1 MKLRKLRFP
10 IKTKLTIATLIPLA
24 VAIFICWMAGVFI
37 LSAKVASQA
46 QEKVAYDLNVAREA
60 YQNELSRIYDVVKL
74 TASFGRTAETVAS
87 AHRDTVAEILSPI
100 RSSEKL
106 DILAAVDAS
115 GKVIF
120 RTNNPGLSGDDKLG
134 NQFVARA
141 LKGEVTSGTT
151 ILPAAELAIE
161 GDALVRQAQLAP
173 AAGSAAGAIPNAA
186 TNSAAAAIP
195 ADAANSAAGG
205 QVAQNGAM
213 FLFVAAPVR
222 DRAGNVL
229 GALYGGVLLNNNKG
243 LVDQIRSVVY
253 EGAKLQGRDVGTA
266 TIFQGELRIAT
277 NVPNSDGS
285 RAIGTKLSRE
295 VYERVLL
302 KGGKWT
308 GRAFVVNDWYLTA
321 YEPILSAQGVPIGA
335 LYVGML
341 ESQYSA
347 VKTDMAVLLSFVLLL
362 SGLIGVSMAG
372 FLGKKLAHPIRE
384 LDTLARRVAA
394 GERNVQSRIESRDEI
409 GDLAERFNDMSRS
422 LAERENSIIE
432 LNRSLEQKVQER
444 TAELEEKNRLLVQ
457 TREELLRVEKLAAIG
472 ELAAGVAHEINN
484 PMAIIRGNTE
494 LLQLSVPE
502 EAPNREEVDTI
513 FHNVKRVERIVS
525 NLLKFARRE
534 QRELGPV
541 RLNDLLHEI
550 VGQIRHQVP
559 LHGIRVEESYSAEL
573 DLVDGDGDQLRQVFT
588 NLVLNAVQA
597 MPEGGVLKLKS
608 APVPDA
614 DQYEVSISDTGVGIA
629 KENQRQV
636 FNPFFTT
643 KASGTGLG
651 LSVSYGI
658 VREHG
663 GSIDIESVPGAG
675 STFTVVLPRES

>member
-1 MKLRKLRFP
+1 MNLPRLRFP
-10 IKTKLTIATLIPLA
+10 IKTKLTVATLIPLA
-24 VAIFICWMAGVFI
+24 VAILICWMAGVFI

-60 YQNELSRIYDVVKL
+60 YQNELSRLYDVVKL
-74 TASFGRTAETVAS
+74 TAAFGRTAETFTLGERAL
-87 AHRDTVAEILSPI
+87 VAEILAPL

-120 RTNNPGLSGDDKLG
+120 RTNNPLLHGDDKLG

-141 LKGEVTSGTT
+141 LQGEVAGGTT
-151 ILPAAELAIE
+151 ILPSSELVLE
-161 GDALVRQAQLAP
+161 GEALARQAQVPAP
-173 AAGSAAGAIPNAA
+173 SAAGSG
-186 TNSAAAAIP
+186 
-195 ADAANSAAGG
+195 DAAR

-222 DRAGNVL
+222 DRSGNVL

-243 LVDQIRSVVY
+243 LVDKIRSVVY

-266 TIFQGELRIAT
+266 TIFQGDVRIAT

-285 RAIGTKLSRE
+285 RAIGTRLSPE
-295 VYERVLL
+295 VYDRVLL
-302 KGGKWT
+302 KGAKYT

-321 YEPILSAQGVPIGA
+321 YEPILSARGVPIGA

-347 VKTDMAVLLSFVLLL
+347 VKIDMAVLLSFVLLL

-372 FLGKKLAHPIRE
+372 FLGRKLAHPIRE

-394 GERNVQSRIESRDEI
+394 GERNVQSKIDSRDEI

-432 LNRSLEQKVQER
+432 LNRSLEQKVQLR

-494 LLQLSVPE
+494 LLQLTVPE
-502 EAPNREEVDTI
+502 EAPNREEVETI

-541 RLNDLLHEI
+541 RLNELLHEI

-559 LHGIRVEESYSAEL
+559 LEGIKVVESYSEEL
-573 DLVDGDGDQLRQVFT
+573 DVVDGDGDQLRQVFT
-588 NLVLNAVQA
+588 NLVLNGVQA
-597 MPEGGVLKLKS
+597 MPEGGVLTLKS

-614 DQYEVSISDTGVGIA
+614 DLYEVRVSDTGVGIA
-629 KENQRQV
+629 LEDQRQV

-663 GSIDIESVPGAG
+663 GCIDIESVPGAG
-675 STFTVVLPRES
+675 STFRVVLPRES

>member
-1 MKLRKLRFP
+1 MKLPKLRFP
-10 IKTKLTIATLIPLA
+10 IKTKLTVATLIPLA
-24 VAIFICWMAGVFI
+24 IAILICWMAGVFI
-37 LSAKVASQA
+37 LSSKVASQA
-46 QEKVAYDLNVAREA
+46 QDKVRYDLNVAREA

-74 TASFGRTAETVAS
+74 TAAFSRTAETVAKGDRGMVS
-87 AHRDTVAEILSPI
+87 EILAPM
-100 RSSEKL
+100 RSSERL

-115 GKVIF
+115 GRVIC
-120 RTNNPGLSGDDKLG
+120 RTNNPETFGDEKLR

-141 LKGEVTSGTT
+141 LKGEVAGGTT
-151 ILPAAELAIE
+151 ILPAPELALE
-161 GDALVRQAQLAP
+161 GKALEARAQVPVGTAP
-173 AAGSAAGAIPNAA
+173 KSDPY
-186 TNSAAAAIP
+186 
-195 ADAANSAAGG
+195 GG
-205 QVAQNGAM
+205 PAQNGAM

-222 DRAGNVL
+222 DKAGNVL
-229 GALYGGVLLNNNKG
+229 GALYGGVLLNNNRS
-243 LVDQIRSVVY
+243 LVDKIRSVVY
-253 EGAKLQGRDVGTA
+253 EGAKLQGRDVGNA
-266 TIFQGELRIAT
+266 TIFQGDVRIAS
-277 NVPNSDGS
+277 NVPNTDGS
-285 RAIGTKLSRE
+285 RGTGTRLARE
-295 VYERVLL
+295 VYDKVFL
-302 KGGKWT
+302 KGAKWV
-308 GRAFVVNDWYLTA
+308 GRAFVANDWYLTA
-321 YEPILSAQGVPIGA
+321 CEPILSLQGVPIGA

-347 VKTDMAVLLSFVLLL
+347 VKTDMAVLLSFVLLV
-362 SGLIGVSMAG
+362 SGLMGVSMAG
-372 FLGKKLAHPIRE
+372 FLGRKLAHPIKE
-384 LDTLARRVAA
+384 LERLTRRVAA
-394 GERNVQSRIESRDEI
+394 GERNVQSSIESRDEI

-422 LAERENSIIE
+422 LVERENRIIE
-432 LNRSLEQKVQER
+432 LNRSLEQKVQMR

-502 EAPNREEVDTI
+502 DASNREEVDTI
-513 FHNVKRVERIVS
+513 FQQVKRVERIVS

-550 VGQIRHQVP
+550 VGQIGHQVP
-559 LHGIRVEESYSAEL
+559 LDGIKVVENYSDAVEV
-573 DLVDGDGDQLRQVFT
+573 VDGDGDQLRQVFT
-588 NLVLNAVQA
+588 NLVLNGVQS
-597 MPEGGVLKLKS
+597 MPDGGVLTLKS

-614 DQYEVSISDTGVGIA
+614 ELYEVRISDTGIGIA
-629 KENQRQV
+629 LEDLRQV

-663 GSIDIESVPGAG
+663 GCIDIESVPGSG
-675 STFTVVLPRES
+675 SSFSVILPRET